1 MLNEFVTPRVPKD
14 FAETTMAK
22 KNYLISSSCSPA
34 SMGIRR
40 LNPPHDL
47 DQHLMEV
54 FTKQEDERYKM
65 KLRHQV
71 ERVRQSTKKKNKR
84 RRTIFKCFSFRIN

>member
-71 ERVRQSTKKKNKR
+71 ERVRQSTKKKTNEEER
-84 RRTIFKCFSFRIN
+84 FLNVFHLG

>member
-47 DQHLMEV
+47 DPHLTEV
-54 FTKQEDERYKM
+54 FTKQDDERYKM

-71 ERVRQSTKKKNKR
+71 ERVRQSKR
-84 RRTIFKCFSFRIN
+84 RRKKTCFNDV

>member
-71 ERVRQSTKKKNKR
+71 ERVRQSTKKKRNQEER
-84 RRTIFKCFSFRIN
+84 FLNVFHLG